1 MNTFSVVI
9 PVYRATTSL
18 SSLVEQLIDL
28 YPQMLA
34 EVILVFDCG
43 KKESWHVISGLAR
56 KHSIVTGI
64 RLSRN
69 YGQHNATICGFS
81 FVNSEFTLTMDED
94 LQHPPFA
101 IAKLLQHQSETDAD
115 LVYGEYEVRNHS
127 VFRNLMSITL
137 NQFLKIG
144 IPELNSNYS
153 SFRLIRTVI
162 AKKTIGMNNSYTF
175 LDGYLSWLTSNV
187 SSVKV
192 SHQQSH
198 SGESSYSTKKLIKHF
213 VNIFV
218 TFSSLP
224 IKLLTIISF
233 LFLTVSLFHSFY
245 IIAKA
250 IFVKGYYITG
260 FPTIA
265 TMLGFG
271 FGAILFG
278 LGVLGEY
285 IQRINLKTTNRPSF
299 NIIEKIG

>member
-1 MNTFSVVI
+1 VVKA
-9 PVYRATTSL
+9 YHAMRK
-18 SSLVEQLIDL
+18 LVVHELF
-28 YPQMLA
+28 P
-34 EVILVFDCG
+34 
-43 KKESWHVISGLAR
+43 GLFVS
-56 KHSIVTGI
+56 KVPI
-64 RLSRN
+64 R
-69 YGQHNATICGFS
+69 
-81 FVNSEFTLTMDED
+81 
-94 LQHPPFA
+94 
-101 IAKLLQHQSETDAD
+101 
-115 LVYGEYEVRNHS
+115 
-127 VFRNLMSITL
+127 
-137 NQFLKIG
+137 
-144 IPELNSNYS
+144 
-153 SFRLIRTVI
+153 
-162 AKKTIGMNNSYTF
+162 F